1 MMSSEKNV
9 DLSASP
15 SLQAVET
22 PFREFK
28 MNPFTMIIFGGT
40 GDLSKRKLLPTLFHL
55 YQEDELP
62 KGFSILSFAR
72 SKMTDDQYRSVIKE
86 AFLEFG
92 EEPLDENKW
101 VEFAKHLFYLSGSF
115 EEDQNYLELCKRIE
129 EISVPSAKGSREVI
143 YYLAVPPQLTPIV
156 VQKLEDRNLCKGT
169 FNAKII
175 VEKPFGRDR
184 ASAVQLNRTLRK
196 AFDESQIY
204 RIDHYLGKETV
215 QNIIFFRFSN
225 SIFEHLWNRH
235 YIDNVQITVA
245 EQLGIEHRSAFYEQ
259 SGVVRDVV
267 QNHLMQLVGLVAM
280 EPPVSFE
287 ADFIRDEKAKVFH
300 SISQMDEESIE
311 KVIVRGQYGPGKIN
325 NQGVP
330 GYREE
335 NGVPSNSNTPTFFAA
350 KLDIANWR
358 WMGVPFYVRTGKRMS
373 KRITEVAIEFKQ
385 PPLRLFG
392 TAREALE
399 PNILLLTIQPD
410 EKISLRFGVKY
421 PYSADQVYPV
431 NMVFSYKDVFQT
443 TSHPAYERLIA
454 DCMKGDLTLFVR
466 QDAIETTWKI
476 VDPIIAHWEKLPPS
490 NFPNY
495 PAGTWGPPEASLLL
509 EKEGRQWITM

>member
-1 MMSSEKNV
+1 MMSSEKNA
-9 DLSASP
+9 DLSASQA
-15 SLQAVET
+15 LQTLEI
-22 PFREFK
+22 PFGEFK

-55 YQEDELP
+55 YQENELP
-62 KGFSILSFAR
+62 KAFSVLGFAR
-72 SKMTDDQYRSVIKE
+72 SKMTDDQYRGTIKE

-129 EISVPSAKGSREVI
+129 AISAPTTKGTQEVI
-143 YYLAVPPQLTPIV
+143 YYLAVPPQVTPTV
-156 VQKLEDRNLCKGT
+156 VEKLEDRNLCKGT
-169 FNAKII
+169 FDTKII

-184 ASAVQLNRTLRK
+184 TSAVRLNRILRK
-196 AFDESQIY
+196 AFAERQIY

-235 YIDNVQITVA
+235 YIDHVQITVA
-245 EQLGIEHRSAFYEQ
+245 EDLGIEHRSAFYEQ

-300 SISQMDEESIE
+300 SISPMDEESTG
-311 KVIVRGQYGPGKIN
+311 KFTVRGQYGPGKIN
-325 NQGVP
+325 NQDVP

-335 NGVPSNSNTPTFFAA
+335 KGVPPDSNIPTFFAA
-350 KLDIANWR
+350 KLYITNWR
-358 WMGVPFYVRTGKRMS
+358 WTGVPFYIRTGKRLP
-373 KRITEVAIEFKQ
+373 RRVTEIAIEFKY

-392 TAREALE
+392 SAREALE

-421 PYSADQVYPV
+421 PYSANQVYPV
-431 NMVFSYKDVFQT
+431 NMVFSYKDVFGT
-443 TSHPAYERLIA
+443 TSHPAYERL
-454 DCMKGDLTLFVR
+454 KGDLTLFVR
-466 QDAIETTWKI
+466 QDAIETTWEI

-490 NFPNY
+490 DFPNY
-495 PAGTWGPPEASLLL
+495 AAGTWGPPEASLLL
-509 EKEGRQWITM
+509 EKEGRRWITT